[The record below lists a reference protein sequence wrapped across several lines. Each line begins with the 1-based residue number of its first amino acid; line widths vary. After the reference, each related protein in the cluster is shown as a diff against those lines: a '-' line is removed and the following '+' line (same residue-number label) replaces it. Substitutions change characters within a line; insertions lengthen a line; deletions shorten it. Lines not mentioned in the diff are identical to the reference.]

1 MIRVDDLRVSK
12 NGNLICSV
20 PKLSLNNGEALA
32 IVGRNGCGK
41 TTLLRVLAGLE
52 LGYEGRCSIAAERR
66 ERVFVHQ
73 APYLF
78 RGTALSNVMYGV
90 RARRLSGGQQRA
102 RTWLEKLRVGPL
114 AQSRASQLS
123 GGERRRVALARALAT
138 DARLL
143 LLDEPLAEMDDEGI
157 DAVANVLSSLGDA
170 SIVITSPT
178 TLPDRLSGIQ
188 EYRMS

>member
-1 MIRVDDLRVSK
+1 MIRAKDLRVSK

-20 PKLSLNNGEALA
+20 PELSMSKSETLA
-32 IVGRNGCGK
+32 IIGRNGCGK

-52 LGYEGRCSIAAERR
+52 PDYQGLCSVAASRR

-78 RGTALSNVMYGV
+78 RGTALSNVMYGI
-90 RARRLSGGQQRA
+90 RARRLIGGEGRA
-102 RTWLEKLRVGPL
+102 RTWLEELRIGAL
-114 AQSRASQLS
+114 ADSRAHRLS